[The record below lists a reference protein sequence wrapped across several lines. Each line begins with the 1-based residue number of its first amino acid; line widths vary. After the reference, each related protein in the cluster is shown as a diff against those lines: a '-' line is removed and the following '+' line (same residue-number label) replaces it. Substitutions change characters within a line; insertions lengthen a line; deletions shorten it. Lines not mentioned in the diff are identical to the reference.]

1 MAAKSPD
8 DTYLSLLF
16 FFNLFIIIIF
26 YLVYTVLRSSTERV
40 CSFFKAFF
48 DNLHKHFYL
57 YPPDFSEIN
66 KKNSDD
72 PSERII

>member
-8 DTYLSLLF
+8 DTYLSLRF
-16 FFNLFIIIIF
+16 FFLIYLLLFF
-26 YLVYTVLRSSTERV
+26 YLVHTVLRSSTERV

-66 KKNSDD
+66 KKKTLMILVK
-72 PSERII
+72 E